1 VDVIEGLWF
10 GPTSGSMA
18 VETAFRA
25 APEIAAQVRAPMR
38 TPRCAA
44 IYFATQEFVVGWS

>member
-1 VDVIEGLWF
+1 MIEGLWF

-25 APEIAAQVRAPMR
+25 APEIAAQVRAPEIPEVR
-38 TPRCAA
+38 RNLLRYSTPSERM
-44 IYFATQEFVVGWS
+44 